1 MVRLPSAKLYI
12 IRVGI
17 ACSILALTYITW
29 FLSYSNKL
37 SLNFNMVQLAGYVI
51 QYVLPIEFGKR
62 IVISYNSGS
71 SDEFQFA
78 LMVATT
84 YTPIVTAISGF

>member
-1 MVRLPSAKLYI
+1 MVH
-12 IRVGI
+12 
-17 ACSILALTYITW
+17 
-29 FLSYSNKL
+29 
-37 SLNFNMVQLAGYVI
+37 LAGYVI